1 MQCDVCLA
9 SFDGSD
15 FDKGAG
21 FLKISLWY
29 FVNALDSTCLMESL
43 YGNQGG
49 IAVSI

>member
-1 MQCDVCLA
+1 MQGDVCLA

-15 FDKGAG
+15 FNKGVG
-21 FLKISLWY
+21 FLKITLRY

-49 IAVSI
+49 FAVSI